1 MSMYRQLWLA
11 IIVSM
16 LLALGGSLLASTLSA
31 RGYLESQLSIKN
43 SDNAQALALS
53 LSLSKPDAVL
63 VELTVS
69 ALFDGGHY
77 ELIRVVDPL
86 GKIIVERHA
95 PVGELDAPA
104 WFASLLPINA
114 APGHAQISNGWQQFG
129 TVTLISHSR
138 FAYGALWQSVYEMVV
153 SLALAGLVGGC
164 LGSLVL
170 RRLRRPLDAV
180 IAQATAITERRFM
193 TIEEPQVP
201 ELRQLAVAMN
211 ATVGRLKFMF
221 DEEAA
226 RLDTIRREA
235 HFDALTGLL
244 NRTQIIIRA
253 NNALQREDAAP
264 AGVVVLVRV
273 ASLADI
279 NRRYGRDAADM
290 LLNKLG
296 QALDELTADGHD
308 WQAGRL
314 NGADLILFAPGE
326 NDALSLASLVH
337 KNLMLA
343 AATIEILPKITLPTA
358 VTHFVA
364 GEKITE
370 ILNRVDV
377 GLLRAEASPS
387 DPVQVNGV
395 HNLGALGDIS
405 VWRDLIHQALA
416 DERVMLAEFPV
427 RDASGALLHWE
438 CPARLQVHPQGEWL
452 TAGQIMPWAIKMGV
466 MHQVDMLVIRKAL
479 EKLQHNE
486 ADVGINLSMASLLE
500 PSFVASVLKTLKA
513 APVLAKRLWLEFPE
527 TQVFKHLS
535 EFRAFCQ
542 QLHPLGCKIGIE
554 HAGHQIARI
563 GEIYDLGLHYVKIDG
578 SIIHGID
585 SNAANQVFLRGVCLI
600 THSIGLMTLAESVN
614 TAEELALLPTFGIQ
628 GTTGT
633 AVR

>member
-86 GKIIVERHA
+86 GKVIVERHA
-95 PVGELDAPA
+95 PVGDLDAPT

-129 TVTLISHSR
+129 AVTLISHSR
-138 FAYGALWQSVYEMVV
+138 FAYGALWQSVYEMFV
-153 SLALAGLVGGC
+153 SLALAGLIGGC

-193 TIEEPQVP
+193 TIDEPQVP

-235 HFDALTGLL
+235 HFDGLTGLL

-273 ASLADI
+273 ASLLDI
-279 NRRYGRDAADM
+279 NRRYGRDVADM

-296 QALDELTADGHD
+296 QALGELTTDGHD
-308 WQAGRL
+308 WLAGRL

-337 KNLMLA
+337 QNLMLA
-343 AATIEILPKITLPTA
+343 AATIEILPQITLPTA

-377 GLLRAEASPS
+377 GLLRAEASPLN
-387 DPVQVNGV
+387 PVQVNGA

-405 VWRDLIHQALA
+405 VWRDLIYQALA

-427 RDASGALLHWE
+427 RDTNGVLLHWE
-438 CPARLQVHPQGEWL
+438 CPARIEAHSQGEWL
-452 TAGQIMPWAIKMGV
+452 TAGQIMPWAIKMGA

-486 ADVGINLSMASLLE
+486 ADVGINLSIASLLE

-513 APVLAKRLWLEFPE
+513 EPVLAQRLWLEFPE
-527 TQVFKHLS
+527 TQVFKHLP

-563 GEIYDLGLHYVKIDG
+563 GEIYDLGLHHVKIDG

-614 TAEELALLPTFGIQ
+614 TAEELALLPALGIQ